1 MKLKA
6 FLQLPKLEILS
17 PYLIVTLLETKTGTA
32 TVINGITACT
42 GTTGDTLTTGDGITG
57 VGITTTGII
66 LLFIMALG
74 LDNYLNQKQDQD
86 LDNLNKE

>member
-1 MKLKA
+1 MITIQDLTT
-6 FLQLPKLEILS
+6 
-17 PYLIVTLLETKTGTA
+17 IVTIG
-32 TVINGITACT
+32 T

-74 LDNYLNQKQDQD
+74 LDNYLNRKQDQD
-86 LDNLNKE
+86 QERLRELYQNQKKIE